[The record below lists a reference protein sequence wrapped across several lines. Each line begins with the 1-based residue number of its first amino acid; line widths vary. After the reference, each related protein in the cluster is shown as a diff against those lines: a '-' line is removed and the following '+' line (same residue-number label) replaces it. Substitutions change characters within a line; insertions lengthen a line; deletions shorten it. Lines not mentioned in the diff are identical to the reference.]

1 MVSMRYG
8 GERVLQSLSGE
19 IGAVARQD
27 AGSSG

>member
-19 IGAVARQD
+19 IEAVARRMPV
-27 AGSSG
+27 SSG